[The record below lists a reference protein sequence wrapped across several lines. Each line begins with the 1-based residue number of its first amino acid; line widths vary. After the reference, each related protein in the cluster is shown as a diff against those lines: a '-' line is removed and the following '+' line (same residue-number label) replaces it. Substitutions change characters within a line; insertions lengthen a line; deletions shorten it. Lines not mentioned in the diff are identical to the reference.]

1 MQNLIIDS
9 FAVTGEMI
17 PVKAFEDN
25 LSLVFTQIEIVIWS
39 RTHDCL
45 HVIIKNIVVMT
56 GSESCR
62 EEKRTELFIIEKI
75 RIFQNQLV
83 IDLILTYGIAY
94 FKIYCCISSGENE
107 SYSRKNCR

>member
-1 MQNLIIDS
+1 
-9 FAVTGEMI
+9 
-17 PVKAFEDN
+17 
-25 LSLVFTQIEIVIWS
+25 
-39 RTHDCL
+39 
-45 HVIIKNIVVMT
+45 MT

-94 FKIYCCISSGENE
+94 FKIYCCISSMKTKATVARIADDISAPSTSVIVLLRSEP
-107 SYSRKNCR
+107 